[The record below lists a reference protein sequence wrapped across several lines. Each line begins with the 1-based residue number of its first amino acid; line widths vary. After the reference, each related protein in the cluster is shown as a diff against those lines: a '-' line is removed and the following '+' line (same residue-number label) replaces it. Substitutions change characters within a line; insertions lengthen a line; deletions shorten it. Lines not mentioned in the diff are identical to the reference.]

1 MLADQWRQAK
11 QIFSDALELEPS
23 RRPAFLTDACS
34 GNADLRREVES
45 LLEAHSRQESFLE
58 HPAVA
63 DSGIAPGSRLGVYQ
77 IEELIGAG
85 GMGEVYRAVDT
96 TLGLAVAIKVLP
108 PLSSSDPV
116 RLWRFEQEARAAAIL
131 HHPNILYVH
140 QLGTHEGQT
149 YIVSELLEGQTL
161 RVRLKDPLPMPEIL
175 DYANQIADGLTA
187 AHEKGIVHR
196 DLKPENLFITRY
208 GQVKILD
215 FGLAKAVEGIDR
227 ADTAP
232 TVNRG
237 LHRTESGVRLGT
249 ISYMSPEQIRGHE
262 TGPPSDIFSFA
273 VVLYEMVTGTLP
285 FRGENSSAIC
295 EAILNSAPEEPNTLT
310 SKASHELDPIIERA
324 LKKDPDQ
331 RYQNASEI
339 QTELRKLKSIS
350 TPVLEIV
357 NARTQPRIAKWLL
370 VGLAVAVLMAVP
382 VTWLLH
388 QRRSPQTTVGKY
400 TLVLADFSN
409 STGESIFDDAL
420 KEGLEVDL
428 GQSTFLNLLPADKIR
443 TELQYMGHSGD
454 ERLTA
459 DLAREVCRRESA
471 QATLSSS
478 IANLGSHYVLTLKAV
493 GCLGTELLAEEQG
506 EADRRE
512 KVLTQLHELGSRLRN
527 KLGESLSS
535 IQKYDTPLEQA
546 TTSNLEALQ
555 AYSIAS
561 RIYRTQGDTAS
572 LPFYKRAIELDPNF
586 AIAYADLGVVYENL
600 NEHDL
605 SRENATKAYRLRD
618 RVTEHERFSID
629 STYYRTVTGELEK
642 AAQVYTA
649 WEQTYVDE
657 AAPRI
662 NLGIV
667 DSALGHLE
675 KAASEDRAGLQA
687 APNAASIYSDLTCDY
702 LSLGNLGEA
711 EGVLQ
716 EAQRR
721 KFDEPMIPERYELAF
736 LSGDENGMRHLV
748 EETAGK
754 PGLEDG
760 LLASQADTEAFHGRL
775 AQARD
780 LSRRAVESALH
791 ADAKE
796 IAANWRADAAL
807 REAEFG
813 NSTQAEHD
821 LAAALRFGKTRE
833 VQIAAAMALA
843 RSGEIARAQTIAAGL
858 TKSFPEDTLLNS
870 YWLPSI
876 RAAIALYQKR
886 PSRALE
892 YLQATAPYELGGGTP
907 PFNCGAT
914 MYPVYL
920 RGEAYLEIQ
929 KWDSAAAESQKVVD
943 HRGLIWNFPLG
954 VLAKLQLARAYAG
967 SGDQSKARAVYR
979 ELLDIWHDADAN
991 MPAYRSAKTEL
1002 ARLH

>member
-11 QIFSDALELEPS
+11 QIFSEALELEPS
-23 RRPAFLTDACS
+23 QRPAFLTNACS

-45 LLEAHSRQESFLE
+45 LLEAYIRQESFLE
-58 HPAVA
+58 HPVVA
-63 DSGIAPGSRLGVYQ
+63 DSGITLGSRLGVYQ
-77 IEELIGAG
+77 IKELIGAG

-161 RVRLKDPLPMPEIL
+161 RVRLKEPLSMPEII
-175 DYANQIADGLTA
+175 DYANQIADGLTT
-187 AHEKGIVHR
+187 AHEKGIIHR

-227 ADTAP
+227 ADTRP
-232 TVNRG
+232 SVNRG
-237 LHRTESGVRLGT
+237 LHCTESGIRLGT
-249 ISYMSPEQIRGHE
+249 ASYMSPEQIRGLE
-262 TGPPSDIFSFA
+262 TGPSSDIFSFGI
-273 VVLYEMVTGTLP
+273 VLYEMVTGTLP

-295 EAILNSAPEEPNTLT
+295 EAILNSAPKAPNMLNP
-310 SKASHELDPIIERA
+310 KAPHELDSIIERA
-324 LKKDPDQ
+324 LQKNPDQ

-339 QTELRKLKSIS
+339 QAELRRLKSDSASSGVVVS
-350 TPVLEIV
+350 TQ
-357 NARTQPRIAKWLL
+357 TQPKIMKWLL
-370 VGLAVAVLMAVP
+370 VGSAVALLLAVP
-382 VTWLLH
+382 VTWLLR
-388 QRRSPQTTVGKY
+388 QRRAPQTATGKY
-400 TLVLADFSN
+400 TLVLSDFSN

-428 GQSTFLNLLPADKIR
+428 GQSTFLSLLPADKIR
-443 TELQYMGHSGD
+443 TELRYMGHSGD
-454 ERLTA
+454 ERLTP

-471 QATLSSS
+471 QAALFSS

-493 GCLGTELLAEEQG
+493 GCMGTELLAEEQG

-561 RIYRTQGDTAS
+561 RTYRAQGDAAS
-572 LPFYKRAIELDPNF
+572 LPFYQRAIELDPNF
-586 AIAYADLGVVYENL
+586 AIAYSDLGVVYENL

-605 SRENATKAYRLRD
+605 SRENATKAYQLRG
-618 RVTEHERFSID
+618 RGTERERFSID

-642 AAQVYTA
+642 AAEVYAA
-649 WEQTYVDE
+649 WKQTYPEE

-662 NLGIV
+662 NLGII
-667 DSALGHLE
+667 DSSLGLLE

-687 APNAASIYSDLTCDY
+687 APNVATIYADLACDY
-702 LSLGNLGEA
+702 LSLGNLDEA
-711 EGVLQ
+711 ERVLQ
-716 EAQRR
+716 ESQKL
-721 KFDEPMIPERYELAF
+721 KFGEPLMPAHYQLAF
-736 LSGDENGMRHLV
+736 LGGDDKEMRRLV
-748 EETAGK
+748 EEAAGK
-754 PGLEDG
+754 PGLEDA
-760 LLASQADTEAFHGRL
+760 LLASQADTEAFYGRL
-775 AQARD
+775 MQARD

-791 ADAKE
+791 AGSKE
-796 IAANWRADAAL
+796 SAANWQADAAL

-813 NSTQAEHD
+813 NSVQAAHD
-821 LAAALRFGKTRE
+821 IAAALHFAKTKE
-833 VQIAAAMALA
+833 VQIAAAVVLA
-843 RSGEIARAQTIAAGL
+843 RIGEIAQAQTIAAGL
-858 TKSFPEDTLLNS
+858 TKAFPEDTLLSS
-870 YWLPSI
+870 YWLPTI
-876 RAAIALYQKR
+876 RAAIALHQKR
-886 PSRALE
+886 PGRALE
-892 YLQATAPYELGGGTP
+892 SLQAATPYELGGGTP

-920 RGEAYLEIQ
+920 RGEAYQENR
-929 KWDSAAAESQKVVD
+929 KWDSAASEYQKIVD
-943 HRGLIWNFPLG
+943 HRGLVWNFPLG
-954 VLAKLQLARAYAG
+954 VLAKFQRARVYAG
-967 SGDQSKARAVYR
+967 LGDKPKAQAAYR
-979 ELLDIWHDADAN
+979 ELLDLWRDADTN
-991 MPAYRSAKTEL
+991 LPPYRSAKIEL
-1002 ARLH
+1002 ARMQ